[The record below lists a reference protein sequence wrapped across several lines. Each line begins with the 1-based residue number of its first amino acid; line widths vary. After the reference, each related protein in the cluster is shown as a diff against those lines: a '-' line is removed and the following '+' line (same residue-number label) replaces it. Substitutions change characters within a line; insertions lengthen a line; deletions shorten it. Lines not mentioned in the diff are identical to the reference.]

1 MLPEPQ
7 PVDCPSERGRNYTPP
22 EGSVLRPAGGFLR
35 KADDCPQRSGSSQ
48 SSQGKLHFPCAGCRQ
63 LPLCGLAAREH
74 LALQAVPVQQVYNSS
89 IPNSGRLW
97 YNKVNDK
104 LEFCEGEVSMKKI
117 GLGIAILLF
126 AIIISLCSSGMGLL
140 VIGIGIVGLIFSII
154 GFIENK

>member
-1 MLPEPQ
+1 MLSEPQ
-7 PVDCPSERGRNYTPP
+7 PVDCPSERGRNYTPVEPVRCVLP
-22 EGSVLRPAGGFLR
+22 EAPCREQMISADFQSVPIITGEATLPLRW
-35 KADDCPQRSGSSQ
+35 
-48 SSQGKLHFPCAGCRQ
+48 